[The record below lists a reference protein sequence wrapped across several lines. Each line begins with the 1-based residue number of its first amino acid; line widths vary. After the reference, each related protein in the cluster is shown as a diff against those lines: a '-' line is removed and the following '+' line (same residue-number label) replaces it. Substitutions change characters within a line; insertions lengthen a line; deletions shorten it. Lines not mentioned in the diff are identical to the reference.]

1 MALTINTFAL
11 LFVFCDTRVKKTKKN
26 NEKENITKVKY
37 LQKLPKIDLVL
48 TGNIKAIFQFTKINI
63 NWFTF

>member
-26 NEKENITKVKY
+26 NEKENITKVTY
-37 LQKLPKIDLVL
+37 LHKLPKIDLVL
-48 TGNIKAIFQFTKINI
+48 TENIKAIFQFTKINI
-63 NWFTF
+63 N

>member
-63 NWFTF
+63 N